1 MKLLAAPGCAMAS
14 WVRRAWVAE
23 TLFSVPGGHFEVI
36 RRTIVR
42 SCPVLRGQ
50 SCDSTFI
57 YLANSLFFNWNC
69 VCIHCNAKSLFDN
82 RKPVDRGF
90 VGTYSGAEWQKVG
103 QSGLDFDGN
112 RRSEAAEVVAGD

>member
-1 MKLLAAPGCAMAS
+1 MKLFAAPDCATAPG
-14 WVRRAWVAE
+14 VRRASVAE
-23 TLFSVPGGHFEVI
+23 TLFSVAEAYFEVI

-42 SCPVLRGQ
+42 LCAVLRGQ

-57 YLANSLFFNWNC
+57 FLANSLFFNRNC

-90 VGTYSGAEWQKVG
+90 GGTYSGAEWQKVG
-103 QSGLDFDGN
+103 QSGLDFGGN
-112 RRSEAAEVVAGD
+112 RRSEAAKVVAGD